1 MNRIVL
7 LIVSLLLVG
16 GCSSDETPTNC
27 PVCAN
32 PLLDS
37 AAHVLVTKISDG
49 DTFSFIERGEEIKVR
64 VLGID
69 CFETRHGSRLTEQ
82 ATAADISEDSALALG
97 FQAKALCDSLLMN
110 EQVELYRD
118 SVEDNFDAFGRLLR
132 HVYVTIN
139 ERRIN
144 YVDTIISLGLSTP

>member
-7 LIVSLLLVG
+7 FIVSLLLVG
-16 GCSSDETPTNC
+16 GCSSDETPTSC

-37 AAHVLVTKISDG
+37 AAHVLVTKVSDG
-49 DTFSFIERGEEIKVR
+49 DTFSFIERGEEIRVR
-64 VLGID
+64 VLAID

-82 ATAADISEDSALALG
+82 AIAAGISEDSALALG
-97 FQAKALCDSLLMN
+97 FEAKALADSLLMN
-110 EQVELYRD
+110 EHVELYRD
-118 SVEDNFDAFGRLLR
+118 SGEDNFDAFGRLLR

-139 ERRIN
+139 GRQIN
-144 YVDTIISLGLSTP
+144 YQDTIISLGLSAP